1 MSLMRVMTEVTGG
14 PGRGILRVRKF
25 TPRAPHP
32 RGASAVPQSSARTSG
47 TRRGKGLTRMNGSTT
62 VSAELSLWLG
72 GPEHTPVPL
81 VASRRY
87 RGDAPD
93 AARVAVPVGTGEPAA
108 GSLATG
114 LAAGPEST
122 A

>member
-62 VSAELSLWLG
+62 VSAEHSLWLVPPEDTARPPRRRLSCHSG
-72 GPEHTPVPL
+72 GPYDGRTDIHV
-81 VASRRY
+81 R
-87 RGDAPD
+87 PD
-93 AARVAVPVGTGEPAA
+93 
-108 GSLATG
+108 
-114 LAAGPEST
+114 
-122 A
+122 